1 MWGEITLQE
10 KVAGTPGE
18 CTMLPQESRLQVLR
32 IMESYQGS
40 IMSVFESRVQNVSGA
55 ENAQNT
61 AIRVKRRKY

>member
-1 MWGEITLQE
+1 MCGEITLQE

-18 CTMLPQESRLQVLR
+18 CIMLLQESRLQVPR

-40 IMSVFESRVQNVSGA
+40 IISVFESRVQNISGA
-55 ENAQNT
+55 ENAQST